1 MKEDRNFGSGA
12 GAKASLSGSWRREV
26 VPPLPAGWRK
36 LQLPAGHAPRH
47 RLETCAG
54 RAAGSWPRESP
65 PFPVSGGGGGE
76 LQLPAGLAPRR
87 RLATRARRAAGS
99 VPREGSGGNYNSRRA
114 LRGASAPRRGVRRR
128 SRAAEAARAGRRSL
142 SLMQEPSAAAAEV
155 VDGRTDTDGP
165 SARTRPRRARSRRS
179 HVGGRGE

>member
-1 MKEDRNFGSGA
+1 MAARGRPASSG
-12 GAKASLSGSWRREV
+12 
-26 VPPLPAGWRK
+26 
-36 LQLPAGHAPRH
+36 
-47 RLETCAG
+47 RLEETTTPGRPCAAPSPG
-54 RAAGSWPRESP
+54 NLRRTSRWVVAAREP
-65 PFPVSGGGGGE
+65 AFSGQWGGEGE